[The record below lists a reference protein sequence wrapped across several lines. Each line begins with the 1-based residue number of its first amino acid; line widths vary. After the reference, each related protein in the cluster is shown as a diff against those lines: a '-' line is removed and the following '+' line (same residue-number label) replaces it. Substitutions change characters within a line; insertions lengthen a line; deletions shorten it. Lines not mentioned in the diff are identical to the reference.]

1 MSDAPEPRTIS
12 PDDLGGPGP
21 ADATLCSI
29 AALSVLSATVGEAM
43 RLASVQLEVS
53 SKPVGAA
60 PVVVHTKIDKR
71 TKSIAFASVEAL
83 TGDEMVFRAQ
93 ALFGPKAG

>member
-1 MSDAPEPRTIS
+1 MSNAPETRTIS

-29 AALSVLSATVGEAM
+29 AAVGILSASVGEAM

-53 SKPVGAA
+53 SKPVGEA
-60 PVVVHTKIDKR
+60 PVVLRTKIDKR